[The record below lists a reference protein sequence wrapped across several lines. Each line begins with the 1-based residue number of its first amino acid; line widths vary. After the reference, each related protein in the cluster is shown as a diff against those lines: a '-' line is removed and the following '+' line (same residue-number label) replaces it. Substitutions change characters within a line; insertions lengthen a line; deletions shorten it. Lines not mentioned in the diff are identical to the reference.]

1 MDSTLEGG
9 GGQLFRLL
17 LNDFRRRAVRF
28 IEIYHRVNHS
38 NVTNRGTFP
47 DPSYFIFAR
56 FLRTAIRAVLSP
68 LYISLTT
75 TGVFGFGSR
84 RVYLPLH
91 PRPFFLLFS
100 TISLCRC
107 KKLKRWNGNFCCFDE
122 IFTVEGCSEGRPAS
136 ILSPSLSDL
145 RTRRRIRSL
154 ENILQSYPLNL
165 FGLLTLRCFF
175 LYRNLR
181 RRFNFTCQWNFDKES
196 NSIILF
202 RVESI

>member
-17 LNDFRRRAVRF
+17 LNGFRRRAVRF

-56 FLRTAIRAVLSP
+56 FLRSSSAP

-136 ILSPSLSDL
+136 ILSLSLSL
-145 RTRRRIRSL
+145 RFTNSKENTISGKYFAILSFKSLRSIKFEMFFSTEIFVEGSTL
-154 ENILQSYPLNL
+154 LVNGILTKN
-165 FGLLTLRCFF
+165 
-175 LYRNLR
+175 
-181 RRFNFTCQWNFDKES
+181 
-196 NSIILF
+196 
-202 RVESI
+202 

>member
-17 LNDFRRRAVRF
+17 LNGFRRRAVRF

-56 FLRTAIRAVLSP
+56 FLRSERFFLRAAV
-68 LYISLTT
+68 YFTYN

-136 ILSPSLSDL
+136 ILSLSLSDL

-154 ENILQSYPLNL
+154 
-165 FGLLTLRCFF
+165 
-175 LYRNLR
+175 
-181 RRFNFTCQWNFDKES
+181 
-196 NSIILF
+196 
-202 RVESI
+202 